1 MWTEVGPLS
10 DRFPLLHPNAMDPE
24 QRSLYEEI
32 IAPPRADGPFRILYD
47 DGTLAGPFNALL
59 HAPAIGQ
66 AVQHLGA
73 ALRFRGTLPDRTRE
87 LAICAVAAAMDADYE
102 WYAHSRV
109 ARSAG
114 VTDAELDQ
122 VRGGTVPESASAGE
136 AAALLLTREL
146 VAEAGVSDRTHARAL
161 EQLGHQGIAELAV
174 LVGYYR
180 TLAGLLAAGDIP
192 APADSASS
200 GKREHG

>member
-1 MWTEVGPLS
+1 MS
-10 DRFPLLHPNAMDPE
+10 DRFPLLRPAAMDPE
-24 QRSLYEEI
+24 QRGLYEEI
-32 IAPPRADGPFRILYD
+32 TAPPRADGPFRIRHD

-66 AVQHLGA
+66 AVQQLGA
-73 ALRFRGTLPDRTRE
+73 ALRFGGALPDRTRE
-87 LAICAVAAAMDADYE
+87 LAICAVAASLDAGYE

-109 ARSAG
+109 ARSVG
-114 VTDAELDQ
+114 VTDAELGQ
-122 VRGGTVPESASAGE
+122 VRIGTVPDTASDRE

-146 VAEAGVSDRTHARAL
+146 LAEAGVSDRTHALAL
-161 EQLGHQGIAELAV
+161 QQLGHSGITELTV

-192 APADSASS
+192 APD
-200 GKREHG
+200 E